1 MAKTISGRRPER
13 NRQGTNW
20 TVIGGFLAIGVIGL
34 FALLFS
40 TIQGQGQPTPTPS
53 SNTVVSDYCQN
64 NPENCVAKGSE
75 EAPVTL
81 VEVSDYGCGHCQNF
95 NLTKAA
101 TLDEA
106 YVAINQMR
114 WVALPFS
121 LSSTTKPAAEAAM
134 CANEQDAF
142 WDFHRIMFEIQ
153 TTPNALTKAGFVA
166 AAEQLELNMDDFNSC
181 VDSSR
186 YSSVIDR
193 NNAIATS
200 AGVTGTPTFFINGK
214 KVEGNVPLENFSQ
227 EIEQASQ

>member
-53 SNTVVSDYCQN
+53 SNTTISDYCQK
-64 NPENCVAKGSE
+64 NPENCVVKGDE
-75 EAPVTL
+75 NAPVTF
-81 VEVSDYGCGHCQNF
+81 VEVSDYGCSHCQDF

-101 TLDEA
+101 TLDQA
-106 YVAINQMR
+106 YVASNQIR
-114 WVALPFS
+114 WIALPFS
-121 LSSTTKPAAEAAM
+121 LRSTTKPAAEAAM

-142 WDFHRIMFEIQ
+142 WGFHQIMFEIQ
-153 TTPNALTKAGFVA
+153 TTPNALTQAGFVA
-166 AAEQLELNMDDFNSC
+166 AAEQLQLNMGDFNSC
-181 VDSSR
+181 LDSNR

-193 NNAIATS
+193 NNAIAAS
-200 AGVTGTPTFFINGK
+200 AGVTGTPTFFINGQMI
-214 KVEGNVPLENFSQ
+214 EGNIPLENFSQ
-227 EIEQASQ
+227 EIEQAAQ